1 MCCVFGFLGPPWAL
15 FYPISQHTGV
25 GLGFMLVDAHLSAP
39 HHLTY
44 DLRLMAS
51 LPVAI
56 LCAAF
61 SGNLG

>member
-1 MCCVFGFLGPPWAL
+1 
-15 FYPISQHTGV
+15 
-25 GLGFMLVDAHLSAP
+25 MLVDAHLSAP

-44 DLRLMAS
+44 DRRLMVS
-51 LPVAI
+51 PPVAI